1 MVQKVCI
8 LVSRV
13 LLLECGV
20 FIFVG
25 FDRGFHL
32 LFLLKIAVLLPLMY
46 LNDSYGGVVGIFRFL
61 CLCGI
66 LPPRKCKKITVR
78 GLFFFFSFF
87 FEKEGLFFFISLN
100 SSFPL
105 LLFGH
110 GFLYILFYSNADVVN
125 FVILMPSFLL
135 FISHIIFEFAK

>member
-1 MVQKVCI
+1 M
-8 LVSRV
+8 
-13 LLLECGV
+13 

-32 LFLLKIAVLLPLMY
+32 LFLLKIAVLLPLVY

-66 LPPRKCKKITVR
+66 LPPRKCKKIKVR
-78 GLFFFFSFF
+78 GLFFFFLF

-105 LLFGH
+105 LF
-110 GFLYILFYSNADVVN
+110 FWT
-125 FVILMPSFLL
+125 
-135 FISHIIFEFAK
+135 

>member
-1 MVQKVCI
+1 M
-8 LVSRV
+8 
-13 LLLECGV
+13 

-66 LPPRKCKKITVR
+66 LPPRKCKKIKVR
-78 GLFFFFSFF
+78 RLFFFFSFF
-87 FEKEGLFFFISLN
+87 FEKEGLFFFISLKVIF
-100 SSFPL
+100 SFT
-105 LLFGH
+105 FIWTWF
-110 GFLYILFYSNADVVN
+110 FLYFILF
-125 FVILMPSFLL
+125 
-135 FISHIIFEFAK
+135 KC

>member
-1 MVQKVCI
+1 MVQKICI

-46 LNDSYGGVVGIFRFL
+46 LNDSYGGVARIFRFI

-66 LPPRKCKKITVR
+66 LPPRKCKKIKVR

-87 FEKEGLFFFISLN
+87 
-100 SSFPL
+100 
-105 LLFGH
+105 
-110 GFLYILFYSNADVVN
+110 
-125 FVILMPSFLL
+125 
-135 FISHIIFEFAK
+135 